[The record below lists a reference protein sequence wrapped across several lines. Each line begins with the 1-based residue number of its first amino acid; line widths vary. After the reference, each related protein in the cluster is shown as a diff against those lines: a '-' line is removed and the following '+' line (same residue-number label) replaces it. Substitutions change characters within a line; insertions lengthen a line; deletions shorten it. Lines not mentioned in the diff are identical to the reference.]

1 MESIMADK
9 PKAGGHTPGDGQG
22 DPWLSDQL
30 RQLYDEVA
38 SEPLPKDFVDL
49 LDRIDEI
56 YGAVAK
62 EPIPDDLLSVLD
74 RIGTPGKGPKS

>member
-1 MESIMADK
+1 MADK
-9 PKAGGHTPGDGQG
+9 PKAVSGGRKGSG
-22 DPWLSDQL
+22 DPWLTDQL

-49 LDRIDEI
+49 LERIDEI

-62 EPIPDDLLSVLD
+62 EPVPQDLLSVLD
-74 RIGTPGKGPKS
+74 RIGAPKGGSKP